1 MFKILVQ
8 SLHAG
13 SGATTVA
20 LNLALALSQSR
31 RGVLCS
37 LCADNSQIMAS
48 ANLSVLQELTF
59 PPDEAIE
66 LSADL
71 LFYAKS
77 LFLKGI
83 TPPTPD
89 AWIEPL
95 RSDLETLSQAAGD
108 FLVIDG
114 GPAPSAAAKAAAA
127 SVDAVF
133 TVLCPNATGL
143 LSLRNFQPHPH
154 ELLLAN
160 QVHPDSRTQA
170 DVMLFIRAPEHQL
183 PSVPFQLPYDEHVL
197 RAVLEN
203 EFLSA
208 AYPDCA
214 FMQSMESLAVYCGL
228 LEAQGRLDLPEE
240 EG

>member
-31 RGVLCS
+31 RGMLCS
-37 LCADNSQIMAS
+37 LCADNCQIMAS

-83 TPPTPD
+83 TPP
-89 AWIEPL
+89 
-95 RSDLETLSQAAGD
+95 
-108 FLVIDG
+108 
-114 GPAPSAAAKAAAA
+114 
-127 SVDAVF
+127 
-133 TVLCPNATGL
+133 
-143 LSLRNFQPHPH
+143 HP
-154 ELLLAN
+154 
-160 QVHPDSRTQA
+160 
-170 DVMLFIRAPEHQL
+170 
-183 PSVPFQLPYDEHVL
+183 
-197 RAVLEN
+197 
-203 EFLSA
+203 
-208 AYPDCA
+208 
-214 FMQSMESLAVYCGL
+214 
-228 LEAQGRLDLPEE
+228 
-240 EG
+240 